1 MKTSEICND
10 ERRRGDVRE
19 SDLRGLDYVEVSD
32 DQLTLTVYFLGKAP
46 RQLGPENIQI
56 SGGRRVINIHVLR
69 VTVHRN
75 KDPELDDYMEV
86 GVDRA
91 GDFSTYTLR
100 LVEQAGYDKQGS
112 PIYRRLHGF
121 DNRYSSVDFS
131 FKAGCASDLDCKS
144 VDSCPPTVYEQPEIN
159 YLAKDYA
166 SFRLLLLDRLALTIP
181 GWQERH
187 AADVYIALI
196 EILAYT
202 GDYLSYYQDAVATEA
217 YLDTAR
223 QRISVRRHAR
233 LVDYL
238 LHEGC
243 NARTWLYVNVSE
255 DIGANTAVK
264 IHPNDVYFITDSSAS
279 LDPLPAIMNNRDVQ
293 LLPAGSY
300 EAFEPFLEDPTMAY
314 LQFYAAHDD
323 IWFYTWGDQECCLPQ
338 GATSATL
345 QDYPH
350 DPDKPDEAEEE
361 YIAQEIA
368 EDEDEEDEDED
379 DEDDDQEPSR
389 KQYSARNTKSDSAK
403 NAAQSATSNA
413 AQQAANAMPQ
423 SEAQSTRILNLK
435 SGDFLLF
442 EEVRGADTGLK
453 QDALPTRRHVVRL
466 TKVEHA
472 RDHLYDKD
480 VLEVE
485 WSVEDALPFP
495 FCISNIGRAPDC
507 MLFQN
512 ISVARGNLLL
522 TDSGLTIAPAETY
535 TVPVAQTLA
544 HCEGEN
550 ESSDVEITAGPF
562 GPTLAQ
568 TPLTFSQPVLVGK
581 PATQMLAQDPRKAV
595 PNITLKSTP
604 SPEGMLPPEVRTWH
618 AQPDLLE
625 SKLDDFDFVVE
636 MDDNVVA
643 HLRFGNN
650 QTGRA
655 PEPNEVFSALYR
667 VGNGPDG
674 NVGPE
679 TITHI
684 VFRNDNKPDGI
695 IIAPRNP
702 FAAVGGTLPE
712 PLTEAKLVA
721 PQAFGSELERA
732 ITANDYATLAQN
744 YPGVQR
750 AAASLRWNGSGYDV
764 LVVIESSGTETLST
778 TMRDGI
784 ALYLEQF
791 RRIGHDVAIEQARY
805 VPVELAM
812 CVVVQPHHLRGH
824 VEAELL
830 KRFSNRLL
838 PDSTKGIFHPDNLS
852 FGDGIAVST
861 LVALAQA
868 VEGVVSV
875 EVQKLQ
881 RFGERPNLELQKGI
895 LEIGPLEIAQLDN
908 DLNFPEHGTLKFA
921 MKGGR

>member
-19 SDLRGLDYVEVSD
+19 SNLQGLDYVEVSD

-46 RQLGPENIQI
+46 RQLGPVNIQI
-56 SGGRRVINIHVLR
+56 SGGRRVINIHVLK

-75 KDPELDDYMEV
+75 NDPELDDYMQV
-86 GVDRA
+86 GVDKV

-100 LVEQAGYDKQGS
+100 LVELAGYDKQGS

-121 DNRYSSVDFS
+121 DNRYASVDFS

-144 VDSCPPTVYEQPEIN
+144 VDSCPPAVYEQPEIN
-159 YLAKDYA
+159 YVAKDYA
-166 SFRLLLLDRLALTIP
+166 SFRQLLLDRLSLTIP
-181 GWQERH
+181 GWQARH
-187 AADVYIALI
+187 AADVYIALM

-255 DIGANTAVK
+255 DIGANTTVK
-264 IHPNDVYFITDSSAS
+264 IHPDDVYFITNSSAT
-279 LDPLPAIMNNRDVQ
+279 LEALPAIMNNRGVQ

-300 EAFEPFLEDPTMAY
+300 EAFEVLPLDPLEDPSITY

-323 IWFYTWGDQECCLPQ
+323 IWFYTWGDQECCLPR

-350 DPDKPDEAEEE
+350 DPNMPDEAEEE

-368 EDEDEEDEDED
+368 EDEEEEDEEDEDD
-379 DEDDDQEPSR
+379 REPQ
-389 KQYSARNTKSDSAK
+389 K
-403 NAAQSATSNA
+403 
-413 AQQAANAMPQ
+413 
-423 SEAQSTRILNLK
+423 AQSTRILNLK
-435 SGDFLLF
+435 PGDFLLF

-453 QDALPTRRHVVRL
+453 QDALPTRRQVVRL

-472 RDHLYDKD
+472 RDHLYDKN

-485 WSVEDALPFP
+485 WAVEDALLFP

-507 MLFQN
+507 TLFQN

-522 TDSGLTIAPAETY
+522 IDAGLTIAPAETY
-535 TVPVAQTLA
+535 TVPVAQTIPA
-544 HCEGEN
+544 CEGEN
-550 ESSDVEITAGPF
+550 EASDVEIIAGPF

-568 TPLTFSQPVLVGK
+568 TPLTFSQPVLLGK
-581 PATQMLAQDPRKAV
+581 PAAQMLAQDPRKAV
-595 PNITLKSTP
+595 PQITLKSTP
-604 SPEGMLPPEVRTWH
+604 APEGLLPPAVRTWH
-618 AQPDLLE
+618 VQPDLLE
-625 SKLDDFDFVVE
+625 SEPDDFDFVVE
-636 MDDNVVA
+636 VDDNVVA

-650 QTGRA
+650 QTGRS
-655 PEPNEVFSALYR
+655 PEPNEVFSAQYR
-667 VGNGPDG
+667 LGNGPEG

-684 VFRNDNKPDGI
+684 VFRNDDKPDGI
-695 IIAPRNP
+695 VIAPRNP
-702 FAAVGGTLPE
+702 FAAIGGTVPE
-712 PLTEAKLVA
+712 PLTEAKLFA

-764 LVVIESSGTETLST
+764 LVVIDPLGTETLST

-791 RRIGHDVAIEQARY
+791 RRIGHDVAVEQARY
-805 VPVELAM
+805 VSLELAM
-812 CVVVQPHHLRGH
+812 CVVVQPHYLRGH
-824 VEAELL
+824 VEAALL
-830 KRFSNRLL
+830 QRFSNGLL
-838 PDSTKGIFHPDNLS
+838 PDGMKGFFNPDSLS
-852 FGDGIAVST
+852 FGAGIAVST

-881 RFGERPNLELQKGI
+881 RFGESPNLELQKGI
-895 LEIGPLEIAQLDN
+895 LEIGSLEIAQLDN
-908 DLNFPEHGTLKFA
+908 DPNFPEHGTLKFA

>member
-10 ERRRGDVRE
+10 ERRRSDVRE
-19 SDLRGLDYVEVSD
+19 AELQGLDYVEVSD
-32 DQLTLTVYFLGKAP
+32 DQLTLSVYFLGKAP

-56 SGGRRVINIHVLR
+56 SGGRRVINIHVLK

-100 LVEQAGYDKQGS
+100 LVEQAGFDKQGS

-121 DNRYSSVDFS
+121 DNRYASVDFS
-131 FKAGCASDLDCKS
+131 FKAGCPSDLDCKS
-144 VDSCPPTVYEQPEIN
+144 DDSCPPTVYEQPEIN
-159 YLAKDYA
+159 YLAKDYT
-166 SFRLLLLDRLALTIP
+166 SFRQLLLDRLALTIP

-187 AADVYIALI
+187 AADEYIALM

-233 LVDYL
+233 IVDYL

-243 NARTWLYVNVSE
+243 NARTWLYLKVSE
-255 DIGANTAVK
+255 DIGANTTFK
-264 IHPNDVYFITDSSAS
+264 IRPGDVYFITDSSATLEAS
-279 LDPLPAIMNNRDVQ
+279 PTMMNNRDVQ
-293 LLPAGSY
+293 LLPTGSY
-300 EAFEPFLEDPTMAY
+300 EAFEPLLEDPTRAY

-350 DPDKPDEAEEE
+350 DPNLPDEAEEE
-361 YIAQEIA
+361 YIDQEIA
-368 EDEDEEDEDED
+368 EDEEDEEDNEDNE
-379 DEDDDQEPSR
+379 EDDDQEPEPSR
-389 KQYSARNTKSDSAK
+389 KQTSVRNT
-403 NAAQSATSNA
+403 TSGN
-413 AQQAANAMPQ
+413 
-423 SEAQSTRILNLK
+423 AQSTRILNLK
-435 SGDFLLF
+435 PGDFLLF

-453 QDALPTRRHVVRL
+453 QDALPTRRQVVRL

-485 WSVEDALPFP
+485 WAIEDALLFP

-507 MLFQN
+507 TLFQN
-512 ISVARGNLLL
+512 ISVARGNLILI
-522 TDSGLTIAPAETY
+522 DSGLTIAPAETY
-535 TVPVAQTLA
+535 TVPVAQTIPS
-544 HCEGEN
+544 CEGEN
-550 ESSDVEITAGPF
+550 EVSDVEIIAGPF
-562 GPTLAQ
+562 TPTLAQ
-568 TPLTFSQPVLVGK
+568 TPLTYSQPVMTGK
-581 PATQMLAQDPRKAV
+581 PAAQMLAQDPRKAV

-604 SPEGMLPPEVRTWH
+604 APEGLLPTVVRTWH

-625 SKLDDFDFVVE
+625 SEPDDFDFVVE
-636 MDDNVVA
+636 MDDNVIA

-655 PEPNEVFSALYR
+655 PEPNEAFSALYR
-667 VGNGPDG
+667 VGNGPEG

-684 VFRNDNKPDGI
+684 VFRNDNRPENI

-702 FAAVGGTLPE
+702 FAAVGGTVPE
-712 PLTEAKLVA
+712 PLTEAKLFA

-732 ITANDYATLAQN
+732 ITADDYATLAQN

-764 LVVIESSGTETLST
+764 LVVIDPLGTETLSM

-791 RRIGHDVAIEQARY
+791 RRIGHDVAVEQARY

-812 CVVVQPHHLRGH
+812 CVVVQPHYLRGH

-830 KRFSNRLL
+830 QRFSNRLL
-838 PDSTKGIFHPDNLS
+838 SDGTKGFFHPDNLS

-861 LVALAQA
+861 LVALAGS
-868 VEGVVSV
+868 VEG
-875 EVQKLQ
+875 
-881 RFGERPNLELQKGI
+881 
-895 LEIGPLEIAQLDN
+895 
-908 DLNFPEHGTLKFA
+908 
-921 MKGGR
+921 